1 MHAVPPGG
9 RVFQHLQHPGLPRVR
24 PRPRLPL
31 LSHSHLPNRVLP
43 HGLRVSPPPACS
55 RVHIPCLSVNL
66 SFTHLPGF
74 FLLTG
79 LGSSFTKVVSYFII
93 IVLAFSSCSSLF
105 SRTPPSPPSPRVRGL
120 PPAQRPLHSLHHV
133 CARLHHRHH
142 QRLRLRHGC
151 SLAPSSPPA
160 PSRLSLPA
168 RGRVSSP
175 HVHRVQ
181 RHLLRHPHLGSQGR
195 RDDAHGREHSA
206 IRSCYTILSPRME
219 STPPSRWESTLS
231 C

>member
-1 MHAVPPGG
+1 MHAVSPGG
-9 RVFQHLQHPGLPRVR
+9 RVFQRLQHPGLSRVR

-43 HGLRVSPPPACS
+43 HGLRLSPPFACP
-55 RVHIPCLSVNL
+55 RVHIPFLSLTL

-79 LGSSFTKVVSYFII
+79 LGSSFAKVVSYFII

-105 SRTPPSPPSPRVRGL
+105 SRTLFSLRSFCVRGI
-120 PPAQRPLHSLHHV
+120 PPAQHPLHSLHRV
-133 CARLHHRHH
+133 CARLYHRHH
-142 QRLRLRHGC
+142 QRFRFHHGF
-151 SLAPSSPPA
+151 SIIHSSRPA
-160 PSRLSLPA
+160 QPRLSLPA

-195 RDDAHGREHSA
+195 RDDAHRREHSA
-206 IRSCYTILSPRME
+206 IRTLPQSPL
-219 STPPSRWESTLS
+219 T
-231 C
+231 